1 MGGNMARRLG
11 RSGIELVVL
20 DREAALAERV
30 AGETRGR
37 SARSLAELVAA
48 LPAPRNVWLM
58 LPAGTP
64 TEETIEAL
72 VPLLAPGD
80 TIVDGAN
87 SYYRDSQRRARAVG
101 ERKLRFVDVG
111 VSGGVWGEKNGYALM
126 IGGDEDAVRPLD
138 PVFRALAPS
147 ATTGWLHC
155 GPSGA
160 GHFVKMVHNGIEYGM
175 MQAYAEGFS
184 LMAHKKELELDLA
197 AVAELWRHGSVV
209 RSWLL
214 DLIANFLKD
223 GRSLE
228 DAAPVV
234 ADSGE
239 GRWTAAEG
247 IDLGVPTP
255 VIALALMA
263 RFGSQKKDDFASK
276 MLARMRQA
284 FGGHAVARAE

>member
-1 MGGNMARRLG
+1 
-11 RSGIELVVL
+11 
-20 DREAALAERV
+20 
-30 AGETRGR
+30 
-37 SARSLAELVAA
+37 
-48 LPAPRNVWLM
+48 M
-58 LPAGTP
+58 LPAGSP

-126 IGGDEDAVRPLD
+126 IGGDEDAVRPLE

-160 GHFVKMVHNGIEYGM
+160 GHFVKMIHNGIEYGM

-214 DLIANFLKD
+214 DLIAHFLKD

>member
-1 MGGNMARRLG
+1 
-11 RSGIELVVL
+11 
-20 DREAALAERV
+20 
-30 AGETRGR
+30 
-37 SARSLAELVAA
+37 
-48 LPAPRNVWLM
+48 
-58 LPAGTP
+58 
-64 TEETIEAL
+64 
-72 VPLLAPGD
+72 
-80 TIVDGAN
+80 
-87 SYYRDSQRRARAVG
+87 
-101 ERKLRFVDVG
+101 
-111 VSGGVWGEKNGYALM
+111 
-126 IGGDEDAVRPLD
+126 
-138 PVFRALAPS
+138 
-147 ATTGWLHC
+147 
-155 GPSGA
+155 
-160 GHFVKMVHNGIEYGM
+160 MVHNGIEYGM